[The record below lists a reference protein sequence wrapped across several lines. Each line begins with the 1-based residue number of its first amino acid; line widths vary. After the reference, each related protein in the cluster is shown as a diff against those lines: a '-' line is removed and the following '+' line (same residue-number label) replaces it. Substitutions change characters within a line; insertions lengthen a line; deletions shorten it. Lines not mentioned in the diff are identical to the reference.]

1 MNPGEQKGQ
10 TRRPGRRQP
19 SKGPRPGIP
28 TEPREGFTAVGRVLR
43 PHGLRGEVRVQAF
56 AEGAPNLQRGRRVWL
71 GNRELTI
78 VRARQDREAWIL
90 QFNDMSD
97 RTDAEQYYQVLLEV
111 PDSQV
116 RRIDSESF
124 FVHEII
130 GMRVVTEDGREVGRV
145 VDVLQTGANDVY
157 VVRGERGE
165 VLVPAVGDVV
175 KKIDARESFISIT
188 PLPGLLD
195 ESE

>member
-1 MNPGEQKGQ
+1 M
-10 TRRPGRRQP
+10 
-19 SKGPRPGIP
+19 
-28 TEPREGFTAVGRVLR
+28 
-43 PHGLRGEVRVQAF
+43 
-56 AEGAPNLQRGRRVWL
+56 WL